1 MNKLYLILV
10 CCLCL
15 LLAGCWDEVNI
26 EERGFVIGIA
36 IDMAEKQSGGNP
48 EITLTDQF
56 VVPAGLG
63 TPSEGG
69 GHQSS
74 QKPYTNLSL
83 SGNSLFEISR
93 EMALIQGNAPFYE
106 HLKLIVVSEELAREP
121 NIFANSM
128 DILLRDPEM
137 RRETK
142 VVISDQKAK
151 DILEIKSPI
160 ESLPAM
166 HVETVNE
173 NREKSGALIQPLRIG
188 NLNQYMLE
196 KNNYLI
202 PRVVSVDGKMML
214 KGAGVFDG
222 DTNQLVDVIGETD
235 IVAINLITGDFKGGF
250 IKFES
255 NDGLMIYEIKRA
267 KSNIKIDTD
276 EKDNINIIIEIDTE
290 GNIAET
296 FGDRSL
302 LNKEYL
308 DKLDEEISQNVER
321 KTVNIIK
328 KAQEEVGLDFFGFSE
343 IMQERHYK
351 EWEKIKDNWDKGE
364 KIFQHAT
371 IDVKVNSNV
380 RTSGTTDQTKD

>member
-1 MNKLYLILV
+1 MNKIYLFLI
-10 CCLCL
+10 CCFCL

-26 EERGFVIGIA
+26 EERGFVIGVA
-36 IDMAEKQSGGNP
+36 IDLAEEQSGGNP

-69 GHQSS
+69 GHQGT
-74 QKPYTNLSL
+74 QKPYTNLSI

-93 EMALIQGNAPFYE
+93 EMALIQGNPPFYE
-106 HLKLIVVSEELAREP
+106 HLKLIVVSEELARKPE
-121 NIFANSM
+121 IFASSM
-128 DILLRDPEM
+128 DLLVRDPEM

-151 DILEIKSPI
+151 DVLEIESPI
-160 ESLPAM
+160 ETLPAM
-166 HVETVNE
+166 HIETVNE
-173 NREKSGALIQPLRIG
+173 NRDKSGALIEPLRIG
-188 NLNQYMLE
+188 NLNEYMLE

-202 PRVVSVDGKMML
+202 PRVVPTDGKMMFN
-214 KGAGVFDG
+214 GAGIFDG
-222 DTNQLVDVIGETD
+222 ETNQLIDIIGERE
-235 IVAINLITGDFKGGF
+235 IVAVNLITGDFKGGF
-250 IKFES
+250 IKFQS
-255 NDGLMIYEIKRA
+255 SDGLMVYEIKRA
-267 KSNIKIDTD
+267 KSKIKIDTD
-276 EKDNINIIIEIDTE
+276 EKDNIKIDVEIDTE

-308 DKLDEEISQNVER
+308 NEIDKQISENLKQ
-321 KTVNIIK
+321 KATTIIK
-328 KAQEEVGLDFFGFSE
+328 KAQNEIGLDFFGFSE
-343 IMQERHYK
+343 IMEEKHYK
-351 EWEKIKDNWDKGE
+351 EWVKIKDNWDKGE

-371 IDVKVNSNV
+371 INVEADATV

>member
-1 MNKLYLILV
+1 MNKSYVVLV

-15 LLAGCWDEVNI
+15 FLAGCWDEVNI

-36 IDMAEKQSGGNP
+36 IDLAEKQSGGNP
-48 EITLTDQF
+48 ELTLTDQF

-63 TPSEGG
+63 TPSESG
-69 GHQSS
+69 GHQGTK
-74 QKPYTNLSL
+74 KPYTNLSF

-93 EMALIQGNAPFYE
+93 EMALVQGNPPFYE
-106 HLKLIVVSEELAREP
+106 HLKLVVVSEELAREP

-128 DILLRDPEM
+128 DILIRDPEM

-142 VVISDQKAK
+142 VVISDEKAK
-151 DILEIKSPI
+151 DVLEIESPI
-160 ESLPAM
+160 ETLPAM
-166 HVETVNE
+166 HIETVNE
-173 NREKSGALIQPLRIG
+173 NREKSGALIEPLRIG
-188 NLNQYMLE
+188 NLNEYMLE

-202 PRVVSVDGKMML
+202 PRVVPTDGKIMF

-222 DTNQLVDVIGETD
+222 EANQLVDIIGETD
-235 IVAINLITGDFKGGF
+235 IVAVNLITGDFKGGF

-255 NDGLMIYEIKRA
+255 NDDLMIYEIKRA
-267 KSNIKIDTD
+267 KSHIKIDTD
-276 EKDNINIIIEIDTE
+276 EKDNINITIEIDTE

-308 DKLDEEISQNVER
+308 HELDKQISEKLEQKVS
-321 KTVNIIK
+321 NIIK
-328 KAQEEVGLDFFGFSE
+328 KAQNEIGLDFFGFSE
-343 IMQERHYK
+343 LMQERHYK
-351 EWEKIKDNWDKGE
+351 EWIKIKDNWDKGE
-364 KIFQHAT
+364 KKFQHAT
-371 IDVKVNSNV
+371 IDIKADATV